1 MKQIRIPLSD
11 LDKVVVSLALEQ
23 ISWSEISK
31 EYPEYTSDTKD

>member
-23 ISWSEISK
+23 ISWLEISK
-31 EYPEYTSDTKD
+31 EYP

>member
-11 LDKVVVSLALEQ
+11 LDKVVVTLALEQ

-31 EYPEYTSDTKD
+31 EYPEYTAETKD